1 MTTLI
6 YHIKLLR
13 PLNVLIS
20 GVAMVIASA
29 ILGKVH
35 ETTTVLF
42 VVTVVMCYT
51 GAANA
56 LNDTMDYEIDLIN
69 RPLRPIPSGR
79 VQKQTALIISMILFS
94 IGSVLCLKLP
104 ETAKVIS
111 ILIAMPLMVIYSKD
125 LKGKPLI
132 GNIIIAFILGVSFLF
147 CGAAHNNTEPM
158 WIPMMLAFG
167 LTLVREIVK
176 DIADMEGD
184 RSVGLRTFPIA
195 TGIDRAI
202 QLTIFLSVCIGIG
215 SFLPYMNGT
224 YGLWYGILLILG
236 VEIPLSVVVVL
247 LLNNPGISSATHG
260 ARILKFSTLMGLIS
274 IYAGT
279 LS

>member
-29 ILGKVH
+29 ILGEVH
-35 ETTTVLF
+35 ESTTVLF
-42 VVTVVMCYT
+42 VVAVVMCYT

-56 LNDTMDYEIDLIN
+56 LNDMMDYEIDLVN
-69 RPLRPIPSGR
+69 RPMRPIPSGH

-94 IGSVLCLKLP
+94 LGSVLCLQLP
-104 ETAKVIS
+104 ETAQVIS
-111 ILIAMPLMVIYSKD
+111 ILIAMPLMVIYSRD
-125 LKGKPLI
+125 LKGKPLV
-132 GNIIIAFILGVSFLF
+132 GNTTIAFILGVSFLF
-147 CGAAHNNTEPM
+147 CGAAHNNTAPM

-176 DIADMEGD
+176 DIADIEGD

-195 TGIDRAI
+195 TSIDRTI
-202 QLTIFLSVCIGIG
+202 KLIIFLSVCIGVG
-215 SFLPYMNGT
+215 SILPYMNGT
-224 YGLWYGILLILG
+224 YGIWYGILLILG
-236 VEIPLSVVVVL
+236 VEIPMCVVVVL
-247 LLNNPGISSATHG
+247 LLNNPGISSAIHG
-260 ARILKFSTLMGLIS
+260 ARILKFSTLLGLIAL
-274 IYAGT
+274 YAGT